1 MEKEPRQ
8 TPSPITDPHVQGI
21 SDPLNESY
29 EFEAPVL
36 HIGSD
41 SEEEA
46 PENIKTVDV
55 TDDYEVRTP
64 SPLLGMC
71 FSPQTMTY
79 SARWKS
85 NFHSKW

>member
-1 MEKEPRQ
+1 M
-8 TPSPITDPHVQGI
+8 
-21 SDPLNESY
+21 LFNESY

-41 SEEEA
+41 SEEKA
-46 PENIKTVDV
+46 PEDIKTVDV